1 MPEQKLEGWSD
12 LIFLTLFL
20 RLVNESSTKCREI
33 VTEVLRRQLKKTK
46 KRYVDTI
53 FRMKDS
59 SEAMTNGKLQVLA
72 LMADCGKL

>member
-46 KRYVDTI
+46 KRYLDTI
-53 FRMKDS
+53 F
-59 SEAMTNGKLQVLA
+59 
-72 LMADCGKL
+72 

>member
-33 VTEVLRRQLKKTK
+33 VTEVLRKQLKKTK

-53 FRMKDS
+53 FQMKDS